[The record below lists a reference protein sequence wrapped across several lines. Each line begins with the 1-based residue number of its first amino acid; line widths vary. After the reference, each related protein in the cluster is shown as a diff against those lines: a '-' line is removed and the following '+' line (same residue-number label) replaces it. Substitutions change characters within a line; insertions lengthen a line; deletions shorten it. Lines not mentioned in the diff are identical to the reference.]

1 MRRFRF
7 IPLLLAAALLSA
19 CGGEEWRTREIA
31 GLMPPLEFQLTGADG
46 EGLTEQAFRGD
57 VTIMFFGYT
66 FCPDICP
73 ATLARLAAT
82 VDRLPEDAAENVRVL
97 FVSVD
102 PKRDDPERIAA
113 YAGAFGENVNGATG
127 TQEQLRELTRRYRT
141 TYGYGEADQHG
152 NYLVSHASAVFVF
165 DEEGEVRLMF
175 RQDDPIEAMA
185 GDLEELAG

>member
-73 ATLARLAAT
+73 ATLARPAAT
-82 VDRLPEDAAENVRVL
+82 VDRLPEGAAENVRVL